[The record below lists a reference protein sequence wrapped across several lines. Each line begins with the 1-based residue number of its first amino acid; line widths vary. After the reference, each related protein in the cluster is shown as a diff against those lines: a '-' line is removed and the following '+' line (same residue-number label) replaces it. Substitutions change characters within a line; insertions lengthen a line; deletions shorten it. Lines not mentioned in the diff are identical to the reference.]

1 MVVIIDPPSGLPIP
15 RRTDRAP
22 RNKRRGRVP
31 RPEDIR
37 QVTAETLRDP
47 GLHATPEDFGAG
59 IARAVEDLG
68 MKAAGITL
76 AFDEKRRQ
84 AEDDTAGIAGL
95 ADARMR
101 FNKVARSM
109 EAQADKAD
117 GFTANLG
124 PALAAETDAILR
136 DLRGLRHS
144 QRAED
149 AIRNQ
154 LRLLATRMVARGAKF
169 EHGARLSQLGI
180 EVDAAVRNLALAAF
194 NSPGDWPAIMEE
206 TEARLARFKDK
217 LPPDILAAKVA
228 AARGMIAANAAAGL
242 IELDPALARQ
252 ELKAGLFDDDLPAAE
267 RKRLRARAKA
277 AVRDRR
283 AQAEL
288 GQIENRATAAAD
300 GARRLVALEGAIG
313 RGEAGEQAIAE
324 AADILDDPTRARLHE
339 RLDAGRADD
348 AARNRRIEKVSAV
361 LAGRA
366 PATGE
371 GDGKPDGGGVKDG
384 DLRPGAPE
392 WPQAVD
398 DHYAS
403 LSDTLETMDP
413 DERARFEDD
422 YARATGVLPGAV
434 AKRLRGG
441 LLSADP
447 AEQAAA
453 ATHLV
458 RLKDVD
464 PALFSVI
471 PAVERRRAQAIAGFV
486 DLGLPPP
493 RAVELAQKKRAQLVL
508 PTEDLTGGAGSRTLI
523 GDVRVGSEEEIP
535 VTSPGGKGSGDDG
548 SLASD
553 AKGEEDQSPPQ
564 RVNTAGAKPQKA
576 STDKRKESLDKVER
590 TYRGYVELGRDLG
603 LDFAADN
610 LERFL
615 NGTRGTKNI
624 TRDEARQFDA
634 IKEAEDTNRTRF
646 EESFLDE
653 GPGPED
659 TFLEM
664 EDIGSSSKPQ
674 HTFNAQLKRIKD
686 GAPPINLGT
695 DYWERE
701 FHFLDQLIQLVTG
714 EADFALGVGR
724 TELISE
730 GTFTAERKGNVIH
743 VKGTVDHVWED
754 KYKFKRNQPFAD
766 GALALQKH
774 RGARPFDILAE
785 WKQKVQG
792 TIEIVDGALK
802 NPKFQ
807 WTDVK

>member
-68 MKAAGITL
+68 MKAAGIAL

-136 DLRGLRHS
+136 DLRDVRGLRHS

-149 AIRNQ
+149 AIRTQ
-154 LRLLATRMVARGAKF
+154 LHMLASRMVARGAKF

-180 EVDAAVRNLALAAF
+180 EVDAAVRDLAMAAF

-252 ELKAGLFDDDLPAAE
+252 ELKAGLFDDELPAAE
-267 RKRLRARAKA
+267 RKRLRVRAKA

-471 PAVERRRAQAIAGFV
+471 PAVERRRAQAIAEFV
-486 DLGLPPP
+486 DLGLTPA
-493 RAVELAQKKRAQLVL
+493 RAVELAEKKLAQRVLPSADPIGSEDGEGGEENGNDAGGKDEPTGTQLAQLSAPGQKARPGGL
-508 PTEDLTGGAGSRTLI
+508 PLAVSPVPNPKMRHDLIGSGAFGASRGGGTRKHLGVDLEAPAGSPVRSPVDGVVEKI
-523 GDVRVGSEEEIP
+523 GDPYRKGHRLHGQFNTIWIRTKTGFRVKMFYVNPQDRNGNPLVKPGDIVSAGQPIGTMQDRARHDKGMINHLHLEIK
-535 VTSPGGKGSGDDG
+535 GGKG
-548 SLASD
+548 L
-553 AKGEEDQSPPQ
+553 
-564 RVNTAGAKPQKA
+564 RTAIDPAP
-576 STDKRKESLDKVER
+576 R
-590 TYRGYVELGRDLG
+590 
-603 LDFAADN
+603 
-610 LERFL
+610 
-615 NGTRGTKNI
+615 
-624 TRDEARQFDA
+624 
-634 IKEAEDTNRTRF
+634 
-646 EESFLDE
+646 
-653 GPGPED
+653 
-659 TFLEM
+659 
-664 EDIGSSSKPQ
+664 
-674 HTFNAQLKRIKD
+674 LKK
-686 GAPPINLGT
+686 
-695 DYWERE
+695 W
-701 FHFLDQLIQLVTG
+701 
-714 EADFALGVGR
+714 GV
-724 TELISE
+724 
-730 GTFTAERKGNVIH
+730 K
-743 VKGTVDHVWED
+743 
-754 KYKFKRNQPFAD
+754 
-766 GALALQKH
+766 
-774 RGARPFDILAE
+774 
-785 WKQKVQG
+785 
-792 TIEIVDGALK
+792 
-802 NPKFQ
+802 
-807 WTDVK
+807 

>member
-68 MKAAGITL
+68 MKAAGIAL

-136 DLRGLRHS
+136 DLRDVRGLRHS

-149 AIRNQ
+149 AIRTQ
-154 LRLLATRMVARGAKF
+154 LHMLASRMVTRGAKF

-267 RKRLRARAKA
+267 RKRLRAHAKA
-277 AVRDRR
+277 AQRDRR
-283 AQAEL
+283 AQAER
-288 GQIENRATAAAD
+288 GQSRERAAAEAD
-300 GARRLVALEGAIG
+300 GARRLVALEGAIE

-324 AADILDDPTRARLHE
+324 AADILDNPTRVRLRE
-339 RLDAGRADD
+339 KLDASRAED
-348 AARNRRIEKVSAV
+348 AARNRRIETVSAV

-371 GDGKPDGGGVKDG
+371 VDGKPDGGGIKDG
-384 DLRPGAPE
+384 DLRPGAPG
-392 WPQAVD
+392 WRQAVD

-403 LSDTLETMDP
+403 LADALETMDP

-422 YARATGVLPGAV
+422 YAQATGVLPGV
-434 AKRLRGG
+434 IAKQLRAG

-447 AEQAAA
+447 AGQAFA
-453 ATHLV
+453 AT
-458 RLKDVD
+458 RLDRLMD
-464 PALFSVI
+464 PDPDLIATI
-471 PAVERRRAQAIAGFV
+471 PENERARARAIAGFAG
-486 DLGLPPP
+486 LGLPPA
-493 RAVELAQKKRAQLVL
+493 RAVELAEEKLSQGIL
-508 PTEDLTGGAGSRTLI
+508 PSEDLIR
-523 GDVRVGSEEEIP
+523 
-535 VTSPGGKGSGDDG
+535 GDDTAAG
-548 SLASD
+548 EKDTPGDGRAVD
-553 AKGEEDQSPPQ
+553 AGNGGEKRSGGDEPEP
-564 RVNTAGAKPQKA
+564 RAGP
-576 STDKRKESLDKVER
+576 DD
-590 TYRGYVELGRDLG
+590 
-603 LDFAADN
+603 
-610 LERFL
+610 
-615 NGTRGTKNI
+615 
-624 TRDEARQFDA
+624 
-634 IKEAEDTNRTRF
+634 DT
-646 EESFLDE
+646 
-653 GPGPED
+653 PE
-659 TFLEM
+659 
-664 EDIGSSSKPQ
+664 
-674 HTFNAQLKRIKD
+674 D
-686 GAPPINLGT
+686 GAPSGSGPDADVVPSARKLGT
-695 DYWERE
+695 DGLSGVQKRRIADAKAEFDKLAGLQPGSSELKRVKEQLSRLQQRLTKTERLE
-701 FHFLDQLIQLVTG
+701 LVFEDRWSRHF
-714 EADFALGVGR
+714 GR
-724 TELISE
+724 
-730 GTFTAERKGNVIH
+730 
-743 VKGTVDHVWED
+743 
-754 KYKFKRNQPFAD
+754 P
-766 GALALQKH
+766 
-774 RGARPFDILAE
+774 
-785 WKQKVQG
+785 
-792 TIEIVDGALK
+792 
-802 NPKFQ
+802 
-807 WTDVK
+807 